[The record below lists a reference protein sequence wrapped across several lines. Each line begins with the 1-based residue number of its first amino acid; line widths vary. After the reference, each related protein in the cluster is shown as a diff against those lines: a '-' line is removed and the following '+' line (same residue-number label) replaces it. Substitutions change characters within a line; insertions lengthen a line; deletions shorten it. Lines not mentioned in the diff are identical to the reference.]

1 MAMQACCASLAT
13 PALPMLLRRS
23 SALMEYAAS
32 GQARL
37 GYATW
42 HDSCM
47 RTIACTAG
55 SRPAIVRAMAVNLGE
70 LATYDTAKQAS
81 LRTGFMS
88 LDGVFLLF

>member
-1 MAMQACCASLAT
+1 
-13 PALPMLLRRS
+13 
-23 SALMEYAAS
+23 MEYAAS

-88 LDGVFLLF
+88 RFACSHARSLPAAHAAIAGQSRMGGLACGWV